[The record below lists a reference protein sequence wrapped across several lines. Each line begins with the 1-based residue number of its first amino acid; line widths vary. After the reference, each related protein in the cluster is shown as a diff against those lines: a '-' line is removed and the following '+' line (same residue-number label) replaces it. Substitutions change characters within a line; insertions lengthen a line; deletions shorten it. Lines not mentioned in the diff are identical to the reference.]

1 MCLGTFPRLRRSLA
15 TSTLYAAVRI
25 LASRFLL
32 YRKAISCKVKNG
44 KPAKRTSLN
53 MTIYLNETRRFSFST
68 RTACLLVLTRSFAN
82 IFFP

>member
-25 LASRFLL
+25 LAS
-32 YRKAISCKVKNG
+32 
-44 KPAKRTSLN
+44 LN
-53 MTIYLNETRRFSFST
+53 LTIYLNENRRFSFAT
-68 RTACLLVLTRSFAN
+68 RTTCLLVLTRSFTN